1 MATND
6 LTILPV
12 VPEDQEI
19 DAKQR
24 ELHPNIPDVYKGQL
38 IALVGGVRMGK
49 GTLWNNFL
57 HNPNFYGSV
66 GGEGADGEDFF
77 SSVNIISPTIWNDS
91 TSRFTAKKWKD
102 TCYDRYD
109 DKIITDLI
117 ENQRKKK
124 EADDD
129 TSYCLIV
136 DDCYGEFNRHGRNGG
151 AVLRLCSRFRH
162 YVKKPAPCLYL
173 YSTQKYLDLVPI
185 IRANATGFC
194 VSGMIKNRKELDALK
209 YDLDDSFG
217 GKFEEIMA
225 HAQGEMYSW
234 VYFRLDSTP
243 PEAYLN
249 FHTQIY

>member
-1 MATND
+1 MNND

-19 DAKQR
+19 NATQR

-38 IALVGGVRMGK
+38 ILLVGGVRMGK

-57 HNPNFYGSV
+57 HNPNFYG
-66 GGEGADGEDFF
+66 GTEKEKNFF
-77 SSVNIISPTIWNDS
+77 SSVSVISPTIWNDS

-117 ENQRKKK
+117 GMQKRKKDSGD
-124 EADDD
+124 ED

-162 YVKKPAPCLYL
+162 YVTKPHACLYL
-173 YSTQKYLDLVPI
+173 YSTQKYNDAVPI
-185 IRANATGFC
+185 IRANATGLM
-194 VSGMIKNRKELDALK
+194 VSGMIKNKKELESLK
-209 YDLDDSFG
+209 YDLDDTFG
-217 GKFEEIMA
+217 GQFDSIMERA
-225 HAQGEMYSW
+225 RVTPYSW
-234 VYFRLDSTP
+234 IYFRLDSTP
-243 PEAYLN
+243 PEAFLN
-249 FHTQIY
+249 FTEKVF